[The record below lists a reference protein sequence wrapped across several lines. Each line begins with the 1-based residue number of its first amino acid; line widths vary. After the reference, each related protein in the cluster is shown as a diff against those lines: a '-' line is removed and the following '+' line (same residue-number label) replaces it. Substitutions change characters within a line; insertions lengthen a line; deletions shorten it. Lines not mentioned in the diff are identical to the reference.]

1 MKELNLRPQL
11 DSLYPDLVE
20 AVLYPE
26 DRKGFLRRLSPGD
39 KKAIIQILDKLSEHT
54 PLLSGTYLSLGPP
67 CPIMYQV
74 KKLELESDKVLYCLW
89 VCRDGGEP
97 GDFPQDPSM
106 HFQPEDYDAGP
117 YSDHYTTLQ
126 QIGKG
131 AFGCVKMGYRNED
144 GLLVITKFICKS
156 KVYEEAWT
164 FDAANNQRVPMEVHL
179 LTTLKHP
186 NIVEV
191 LDVFENDHFYQV
203 VMEKHGA
210 GMDLFE
216 FIDRSPHIDE
226 GLASY
231 MFRQVVSALTYL
243 HSLNIL
249 HRDVKDE
256 NIILDQAFHVK
267 LIDFGSAAVMEPGRV
282 FTTFC
287 GTLVYCS
294 PEVLRGQGYRGP
306 ELEMWALG
314 VTLYTLVF
322 GENPWQDVEETMAA
336 VLPNPPPSP
345 VSPDLWDLLRSML
358 HPDPVRRCSL
368 PRCAAHPW
376 TNLPVKPGEYRLQD
390 VINTGYDEPM
400 CPGYDELCVQ
410 AMMSLC
416 VQAIMSLCVQAMM
429 RL

>member
-1 MKELNLRPQL
+1 MIG
-11 DSLYPDLVE
+11 SLERTCV
-20 AVLYPE
+20 
-26 DRKGFLRRLSPGD
+26 
-39 KKAIIQILDKLSEHT
+39 
-54 PLLSGTYLSLGPP
+54 
-67 CPIMYQV
+67 PIMCCERFLLARRRSLAV
-74 KKLELESDKVLYCLW
+74 SPW
-89 VCRDGGEP
+89 V
-97 GDFPQDPSM
+97 Q
-106 HFQPEDYDAGP
+106 A
-117 YSDHYTTLQ
+117 
-126 QIGKG
+126 
-131 AFGCVKMGYRNED
+131 
-144 GLLVITKFICKS
+144 ITKFICKK
-156 KVYEEAWT
+156 KVYDDSWVWDPARS
-164 FDAANNQRVPMEVHL
+164 QRVPMEVHL

-186 NIVEV
+186 NIVEVGQDVTMSFPSVVSPRCMWQV

-358 HPDPVRRCSL
+358 HPDPEQRCTL

-376 TNLPVKPGEYRLQD
+376 TNLPVQAGEYRLQD
-390 VINTGYDEPM
+390 IIHAG
-400 CPGYDELCVQ
+400 
-410 AMMSLC
+410 S
-416 VQAIMSLCVQAMM
+416 
-429 RL
+429 